1 MSETTITL
9 PDGVE
14 LRHFEEIDSTN
25 TEAARQVAAGNE
37 KPTWIWADRQN
48 AGRGRRGREWVSQSG
63 NLFCTLMYPVTVPVA
78 EAAKLSFLAALA
90 GAALV
95 EHFAPGAEVKVKW
108 PNDVLLRGKK
118 VMGILLES
126 NTSADN
132 KDKIV
137 LSIGIGV
144 NLMSYPDNVE
154 TGATSIRSQ
163 GFEAPA
169 PADALSTLANETH
182 RLLAIWEKEGFGP
195 IREAWLAKAKGV
207 GQDIRVR
214 LPHETLLGVFDG
226 LDDTGALVLKKSDG
240 SVQRINAGE
249 VFFEG

>member
-1 MSETTITL
+1 MSETSVTL

-14 LRHFEEIDSTN
+14 LLHFEEIDSTSS
-25 TEAARQVAAGNE
+25 EAARQIAAGNE
-37 KPTWIWADRQN
+37 TPTWIWADRQV

-63 NLFCTLMYPVTVPVA
+63 NLFCTLMLPVTVTVA
-78 EAAKLSFLAALA
+78 EAAKLSFVAALA
-90 GAALV
+90 GAAMV
-95 EHFAPGAEVKVKW
+95 EHFAPGADVQVKW

-126 NTSADN
+126 NTSTIDQ
-132 KDKIV
+132 DKIV

-144 NLMSYPDNVE
+144 NLTSYPDNVE
-154 TGATSIRSQ
+154 TKATSIQSQ
-163 GFEAPA
+163 GFEAPL
-169 PADALSTLANETH
+169 PADALSVLANETH
-182 RLLAIWEKEGFGP
+182 RLLAIWEQKGFGP
-195 IREAWLAKAKGV
+195 LREAWLAKAKGV

-240 SVQRINAGE
+240 GVQLITAGE
-249 VFFEG
+249 VFFED